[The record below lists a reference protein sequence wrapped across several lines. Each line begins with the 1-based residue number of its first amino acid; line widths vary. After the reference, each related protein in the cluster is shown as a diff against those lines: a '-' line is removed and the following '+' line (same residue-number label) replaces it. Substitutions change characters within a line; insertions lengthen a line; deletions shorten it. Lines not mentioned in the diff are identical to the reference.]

1 MYLSARQRWLDN
13 VGANDGASPWTAGH
27 QLREHGNSVPKLV
40 QAAGGGIWSRYCGDL
55 DAAQV
60 TQAHALGLEVLA
72 WTVNEMVKIDAMLD
86 LGVDGIVSDR
96 LDRVRRALGQ
106 RGRPL
111 PPVLLAPP

>member
-1 MYLSARQRWLDN
+1 M
-13 VGANDGASPWTAGH
+13 GANDGASPWTAGH

-60 TQAHALGLEVLA
+60 AQAHAQGLEVLA
-72 WTVNEMVKIDAMLD
+72 WTVNETVQIDAMLD
-86 LGVDGIVSDR
+86 LGVDGIVID
-96 LDRVRRALGQ
+96 LPNRVRTPMGQ